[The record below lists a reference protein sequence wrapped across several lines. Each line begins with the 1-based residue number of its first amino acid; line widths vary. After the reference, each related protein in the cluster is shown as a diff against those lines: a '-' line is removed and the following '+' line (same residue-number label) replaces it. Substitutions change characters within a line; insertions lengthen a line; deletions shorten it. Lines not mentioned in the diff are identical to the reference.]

1 MILPKINYCDILSN
15 VSPPSMLYRLE
26 RLQRTAKII
35 LKEYDLSNQQLLQQL
50 RWKTI
55 TSRRII
61 HRLTFVFKRL
71 NVEGLELFQN
81 L

>member
-1 MILPKINYCDILSN
+1 MILPKINYCDILWN
-15 VSPPSMLYRLE
+15 ASPPSMLYRLE
-26 RLQRTAKII
+26 RLQRTAKIT